1 LIIFWNFALRYSQKL
16 NLTVIHSSPWRG
28 IYSDM
33 AKLKNHFFVS
43 IGFWLKIKTVSETGK
58 VPTHE
63 QMILQNCEI
72 FVH

>member
-1 LIIFWNFALRYSQKL
+1 
-16 NLTVIHSSPWRG
+16 
-28 IYSDM
+28 M

>member
-1 LIIFWNFALRYSQKL
+1 
-16 NLTVIHSSPWRG
+16 
-28 IYSDM
+28 M

-72 FVH
+72 FVHLDGKLQFAAKYVTSHQPIYIDIY